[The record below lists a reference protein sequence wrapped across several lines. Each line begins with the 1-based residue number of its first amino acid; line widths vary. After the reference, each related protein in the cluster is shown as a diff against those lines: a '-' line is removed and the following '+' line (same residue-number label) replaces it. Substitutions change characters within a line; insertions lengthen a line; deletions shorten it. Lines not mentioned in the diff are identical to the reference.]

1 MGNIQPVGG
10 RKPLESSPGF
20 KESFQNAKNLLIEKC
35 KYAVGSGETGITIS
49 YMDLLVFN
57 PNKDVYDDYLIDQAS
72 LRKILDNVIHMPYI
86 VENNVIKTGDVIF
99 YNMSSVKILFVFN
112 FSKVAISP
120 INEVI
125 TKHIKQKEDFD
136 MKESNTNMIIE
147 AIQLD

>member
-20 KESFQNAKNLLIEKC
+20 KESFQNAKNILIEKC
-35 KYAVGSGETGITIS
+35 KHAVDSGETGITIS
-49 YMDLLVFN
+49 YMDLLVHN
-57 PNKDVYDDYLIDQAS
+57 PNKDVYDDYLIDQQS
-72 LRKILDNVIHMPYI
+72 LRKILDNVINMPYT

-112 FSKVAISP
+112 FSKLSP
-120 INEVI
+120 LNEII
-125 TKHIKQKEDFD
+125 TKHIKQKEDTG
-136 MKESNTNMIIE
+136 MKELDTNMIIE